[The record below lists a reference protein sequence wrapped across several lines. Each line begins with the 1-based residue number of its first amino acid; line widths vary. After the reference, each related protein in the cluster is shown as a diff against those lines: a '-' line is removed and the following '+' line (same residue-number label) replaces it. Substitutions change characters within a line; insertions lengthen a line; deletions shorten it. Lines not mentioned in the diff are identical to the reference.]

1 MYPQHQQGI
10 MNGAKISGF
19 GRVIAG
25 LHYPSDYE
33 SGVYLGKELFK
44 YMKVE
49 EINEDAPMNSTGGAI
64 SMPPTMQKKKRD
76 KRYDTDNM
84 YKLLRRYI

>member
-1 MYPQHQQGI
+1 
-10 MNGAKISGF
+10 
-19 GRVIAG
+19 
-25 LHYPSDYE
+25 
-33 SGVYLGKELFK
+33 
-44 YMKVE
+44 MKVE
-49 EINEDAPMNSTGGAI
+49 EIKEDAPMNSTGGAI